1 MRGYAETLND
11 GVITDSAVIEDM
23 YQRMLSECQGMERL
37 VGDLFILSK
46 MQNPDFVIEKEPV
59 SLMQVFGD
67 INRSARMI
75 GKEKNIKFVS
85 EFPEEDPC
93 LMLGDYGRLRQMFM
107 VIIDNAVKFSDENGE
122 ISIKIWK
129 DNGRLHV
136 SISDNGVGISDEELP
151 YIFEKFYKSKL
162 RQNAKGSGLGLMIA
176 REIAE
181 KHGGK
186 ISVESQQNKGTTF
199 YFSFDKID
207 PEVL

>member
-1 MRGYAETLND
+1 M
-11 GVITDSAVIEDM
+11 
-23 YQRMLSECQGMERL
+23 QRL
-37 VGDLFILSK
+37 VGDLLLLSK
-46 MQNPDFVIEKEPV
+46 MQNPDFRLEKEPV
-59 SLMQVFGD
+59 SLVQIMED
-67 INRSARMI
+67 LLRSASQLAA
-75 GKEKNIKFVS
+75 KKNLTIHFIQDG
-85 EFPEEDPC
+85 EEHYQDTDDY
-93 LMLGDYGRLRQMFM
+93 LIMGDYDRLRQMFL
-107 VIIDNAVKFSDENGE
+107 VIIDNAVKFSKEGE
-122 ISIKIWK
+122 EIVITMNHNEKQLFVSIR
-129 DNGRLHV
+129 DNG
-136 SISDNGVGISDEELP
+136 IGIAKEDLP